1 MHTLSQNVLVS
12 QEVTHRS
19 ITGGAV
25 NGAGVDM
32 QGWDGVMFIFD
43 LDAVTGSG
51 TLDARVVRDDNSGFN
66 SATNITNA
74 ALTQMT
80 NANTSGIIDVFR
92 PSERYVRAVITQAAN
107 TVIAGVTAIRYN
119 RNGKVLPPTQSAA
132 EVVKVVEN

>member
-1 MHTLSQNVLVS
+1 MQHNLSKNVLVS

-32 QGWDGVMFIFD
+32 QGWDGVMFIVD

-66 SATNITNA
+66 SATNISGA
-74 ALTQMT
+74 ALTQMV
-80 NANTSGIIDVFR
+80 NANTAGIIDVYR

-107 TVIAGVTAIRYN
+107 TVIAGVTAVRY
-119 RNGKVLPPTQSAA
+119 RRTGILPPTQSAA
-132 EVVKVVEN
+132 EVVVVAES